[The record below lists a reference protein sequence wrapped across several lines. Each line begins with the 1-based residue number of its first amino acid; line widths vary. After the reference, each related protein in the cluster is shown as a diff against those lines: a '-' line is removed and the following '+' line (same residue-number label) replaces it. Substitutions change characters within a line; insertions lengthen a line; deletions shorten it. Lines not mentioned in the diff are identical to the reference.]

1 MKYSSVMMVKDQGRH
16 LTLFGSVSIGLLLQS
31 REFEFRAILIPPP
44 SLFVRRKA
52 GVESV
57 VLGCAVD
64 CRARSLVRHVL
75 LFVFDLIFHQ
85 IYDCFHPSELFFML
99 ENDSLPNL
107 CIAVQFRSFRGKF
120 R

>member
-1 MKYSSVMMVKDQGRH
+1 MRGKNERKLPMSNNTPTIL
-16 LTLFGSVSIGLLLQS
+16 LTLVIVVIFLIIGFSKLVHQVAMKAWNTFFESVSLGLLLQS

-64 CRARSLVRHVL
+64 GRARL
-75 LFVFDLIFHQ
+75 
-85 IYDCFHPSELFFML
+85 
-99 ENDSLPNL
+99 
-107 CIAVQFRSFRGKF
+107 K
-120 R
+120 